1 MPHGTHEIITEK
13 VFVCV
18 VGRKR
23 WWWTEAVVAA
33 VAAGAA
39 VVVVVAL
46 KELNLKKIYINSPMI
61 DNPFQQQFSASMF
74 QGGLLEAA
82 IHIQAVTPAARNAKL
97 VAWHKHQ
104 VEIVELTHAK
114 FR

>member
-1 MPHGTHEIITEK
+1 
-13 VFVCV
+13 
-18 VGRKR
+18 
-23 WWWTEAVVAA
+23 
-33 VAAGAA
+33 
-39 VVVVVAL
+39 
-46 KELNLKKIYINSPMI
+46 MI